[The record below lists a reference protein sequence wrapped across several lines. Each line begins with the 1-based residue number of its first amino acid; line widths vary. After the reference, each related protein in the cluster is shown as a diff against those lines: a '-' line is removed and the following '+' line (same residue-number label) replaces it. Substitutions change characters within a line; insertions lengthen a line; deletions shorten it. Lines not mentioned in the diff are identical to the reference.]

1 MEEVMEDGAGN
12 AAAAAAMAEK
22 LVYPPALLSHEEVAM
37 DRAAFM
43 DTLRRFHSFMGTK
56 FMIPVIGGKE
66 LDLHALY
73 VEVTSRGGLAKVME
87 ERKWREVMA
96 RFRFSP
102 TTTSASYVLRRYYL
116 SLLHHYEQ
124 VYFFRAHGALLPP
137 AASALTKTP
146 RRMVR
151 GRSSDQPAA
160 AAVAPETGKRAAL
173 PERLG
178 GEPCSFSVTGS
189 IDGKFEHGYFVT
201 VKIAGETLR
210 GVLYRVVE
218 PPPPPPPPPASAPP
232 ATAPLFS
239 ALPPPPPSNG
249 GAPSRSRRR
258 RGRRQRDP
266 AQPKPSRSGYNL
278 FFKEKHPEL
287 KAIHPH
293 RERDYSKMIGD
304 AWNHLAADDKMV
316 YYRCSAKDKERY
328 KMEMQEYNDRLKLA
342 PSTMAGSAE

>member
-1 MEEVMEDGAGN
+1 MEVMEMDGAAN
-12 AAAAAAMAEK
+12 AAAAMAEK
-22 LVYPPALLSHEEVAM
+22 LYPPALLSHEEVAM

-66 LDLHALY
+66 LDLHRLY

-96 RFRFSP
+96 QFRFPP

-124 VYFFRAHGALLPP
+124 VYFFRTHGALLPP

-146 RRMVR
+146 RRKVR
-151 GRSSDQPAA
+151 QSSDQPAA
-160 AAVAPETGKRAAL
+160 VAPETVKRMSL

-178 GEPCSFSVTGS
+178 GEPCSLSVTGS

-201 VKIAGETLR
+201 VKIAAETLR
-210 GVLYRVVE
+210 G
-218 PPPPPPPPPASAPP
+218 
-232 ATAPLFS
+232 
-239 ALPPPPPSNG
+239 
-249 GAPSRSRRR
+249 
-258 RGRRQRDP
+258 
-266 AQPKPSRSGYNL
+266 PKPNRSAYN
-278 FFKEKHPEL
+278 FFKEKHLEL

-293 RERDYSKMIGD
+293 RETEYSKMIGD
-304 AWNHLAADDKMV
+304 AWNRLGEDDKMV
-316 YYRCSAKDKERY
+316 YYRYSAKDKERY
-328 KMEMQEYNDRLKLA
+328 KMEMQEYNERLKLA
-342 PSTMAGSAE
+342 ASTMADGSAETKTAAE

>member
-1 MEEVMEDGAGN
+1 
-12 AAAAAAMAEK
+12 MAEK

-218 PPPPPPPPPASAPP
+218 PPPPPPPPPA
-232 ATAPLFS
+232 
-239 ALPPPPPSNG
+239 
-249 GAPSRSRRR
+249 
-258 RGRRQRDP
+258 
-266 AQPKPSRSGYNL
+266 RSGYNL